1 MHPSVP
7 VDNRKA
13 LVLGAGARQLIQLF
27 NNRHQLRHNHIQISA
42 RPLFQC
48 LRQNRVVG
56 ISAGLGDDLNSL
68 VKPDALFAEQTNQ
81 LRNNHT
87 RVRIVDLNGS
97 VIRQVMIIA
106 AARSALCKDQ
116 LCTGRN
122 HQILL
127 VHAQLTSCLIRIIRV
142 EKQGEVLVDGGLV
155 KGNAIMHDTLVNTVQ
170 IKQIQRICAR
180 TVAGDRKLIQTG
192 GVLLTGQLHRIGDVR
207 FFRPAVSCKP
217 RVRLLVLNAVFK
229 GLVEQ
234 AKMISQPYSVSRQAE
249 RRQ

>member
-1 MHPSVP
+1 
-7 VDNRKA
+7 
-13 LVLGAGARQLIQLF
+13 
-27 NNRHQLRHNHIQISA
+27 
-42 RPLFQC
+42 
-48 LRQNRVVG
+48 
-56 ISAGLGDDLNSL
+56 
-68 VKPDALFAEQTNQ
+68 
-81 LRNNHT
+81 
-87 RVRIVDLNGS
+87 
-97 VIRQVMIIA
+97 
-106 AARSALCKDQ
+106 
-116 LCTGRN
+116 
-122 HQILL
+122 
-127 VHAQLTSCLIRIIRV
+127 
-142 EKQGEVLVDGGLV
+142 
-155 KGNAIMHDTLVNTVQ
+155 MHDTLVNTVQ